1 MTHIAFLRIVSNK
14 FFISYLND
22 GKSSVCKI
30 GHGSPNKVLK
40 VNAAPSA
47 KDFKQ

>member
-1 MTHIAFLRIVSNK
+1 MQYFQELSNNT
-14 FFISYLND
+14 FFIVYLDD

>member
-1 MTHIAFLRIVSNK
+1 MKHSIFKNSVSNK
-14 FFISYLND
+14 FCIAYLND
-22 GKSSVCKI
+22 GRSSVCKI